1 MRSRGNIPAIM
12 PVPKS
17 ALVTGSRVYLRR
29 PRLADASRF
38 IAAVKDSAP
47 LHRSWI
53 EAPATRSS
61 FAAYVR
67 RYAGPASRRAASATN
82 IGLFVCRIE
91 DGVPAGVFNVSE
103 IVRSAFNS
111 AYIGY
116 YALAPYAGHGYMAEG
131 LKLTLQLAFDRLRL
145 HRVEINIQPTNE
157 RSISLVRGA
166 GLTRE
171 GYSRRYVKIAGRWRD
186 HERWAFLAEDWHAR
200 RARRR

>member
-1 MRSRGNIPAIM
+1 MPA
-12 PVPKS
+12 PKS

-29 PRLADASRF
+29 PRLADATRF
-38 IAAVKDSAP
+38 IAAVRASAP

-53 EAPATRSS
+53 EAPATRTR
-61 FAAYVR
+61 FVAYVK
-67 RYAGPASRRAASATN
+67 RYAGPASRRAATATH
-82 IGLFVCRIE
+82 IGLLVCRIE

-116 YALAPYAGHGYMAEG
+116 YALAPHAAHGYMAEG
-131 LKLTLQLAFDRLRL
+131 LELTLQLAFGRLRL

-157 RSISLVRGA
+157 RSIALVRGA